1 VWECCDHNEAFLSQ
15 FFNEWLTWQGLPAAC
30 ALELLMGAELTAYQR
45 QWLTQ
50 FCDLWDSVVDARLYV
65 VETQVGN
72 TWENIWCED
81 DKPMTF
87 VSEDEAEAEIEDTLE
102 CMQSAYMRG
111 DVSSPMSREEFRIVQ
126 TTR

>member
-1 VWECCDHNEAFLSQ
+1 MTFTEFYDTKKRMSVRD
-15 FFNEWLTWQGLPAAC
+15 
-30 ALELLMGAELTAYQR
+30 GADY
-45 QWLTQ
+45 
-50 FCDLWDSVVDARLYV
+50 LYV

-72 TWENIWCED
+72 TWENVWCED

-111 DVSSPMSREEFRIVQ
+111 DMSLPMSREEFRIVQ